1 MFQTFSGVSYAFY
14 VWENVQLLSLNE
26 HRRDTRQS
34 SIDPELSMRQTQEN
48 RPADARRVLVLVL
61 VELSSNHLTLNEG
74 KMLDINEIIRV
85 GLSRSKHLPSASW

>member
-1 MFQTFSGVSYAFY
+1 MFQTFSGVSYAFL

-61 VELSSNHLTLNEG
+61 VECL
-74 KMLDINEIIRV
+74 
-85 GLSRSKHLPSASW
+85 SKHFTRSFGQNG